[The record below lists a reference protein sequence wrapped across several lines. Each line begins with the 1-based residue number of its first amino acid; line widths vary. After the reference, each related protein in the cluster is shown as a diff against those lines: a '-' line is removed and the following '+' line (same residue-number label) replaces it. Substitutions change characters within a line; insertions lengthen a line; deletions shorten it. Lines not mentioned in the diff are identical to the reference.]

1 MTYFK
6 LISKYK
12 DYFKSIRIIK
22 NYISFDLFFPES
34 WIVKEGE
41 DNIEVIKSKDKEG
54 NPLTSFVT
62 VFEEANVDLLESKVN
77 GIISTNLEIEEK
89 KRLFD
94 EKVIELKSL
103 FQKEDLENLRNIKF
117 NSSPN
122 LTFEENKILDDPIS

>member
-12 DYFKSIRIIK
+12 DYFKSIRFIK

-34 WIVKEGE
+34 WIIKEGE

-62 VFEEANVDLLESKVN
+62 VFEEENVDLLERKIN

-94 EKVIELKSL
+94 EKVIELKNL
-103 FQKEDLENLRNIKF
+103 FQQEDLENLRNIKF

-122 LTFEENKILDDPIS
+122 LTFEENEILDDPIS

>member
-34 WIVKEGE
+34 WIIKEGG
-41 DNIEVIKSKDKEG
+41 DNIEIIKSKDKEG
-54 NPLTSFVT
+54 NSLTSFVT
-62 VFEEANVDLLESKVN
+62 IFEEENVDQKEKKVN

-89 KRLFD
+89 KRLVD
-94 EKVIELKSL
+94 EKEVELKN
-103 FQKEDLENLRNIKF
+103 Q
-117 NSSPN
+117 
-122 LTFEENKILDDPIS
+122 

>member
-12 DYFKSIRIIK
+12 DYFKSIRFIK

-34 WIVKEGE
+34 WIIKEGE

-62 VFEEANVDLLESKVN
+62 VFEEENVDLLERKVN

-94 EKVIELKSL
+94 EKVIELKNL
-103 FQKEDLENLRNIKF
+103 FQQEDLENLRNIKF

-122 LTFEENKILDDPIS
+122 LTFEENEILDDPIS

>member
-12 DYFKSIRIIK
+12 DYFKSIRFIK

-34 WIVKEGE
+34 WIIKEGE

-62 VFEEANVDLLESKVN
+62 VFEEKNVDLLERKVN
-77 GIISTNLEIEEK
+77 GIISANLEIEEK

-94 EKVIELKSL
+94 EKVIELKNL
-103 FQKEDLENLRNIKF
+103 FQQEDLENLRNIKF

-122 LTFEENKILDDPIS
+122 LTFEENEILDDPIS